1 MFGAL
6 GRLVVRNP
14 VKVILAWVAISV
26 AVVAF
31 SPRLTDI
38 INADQTSFLPD
49 SYESVQ
55 AQQLA
60 EEAFP
65 QASGA
70 TVIGVVKRADG
81 GTLTEVDIQRTQQ
94 LATQLGA
101 AGIERVVAAQTA
113 PQAVSPNRQVQLVT
127 VALQGTPQDEAV
139 VAALGEVRQRSG
151 EALKG
156 SGLSIGYTGDVALFA
171 DSEEAF
177 TDAERI
183 VGIATVVL
191 IVGLQLLIFRSPI
204 AALFPIVSVGLV
216 FTLAQSL
223 IAAAGKL
230 FDFEVGTEL
239 TTLLTVVLFGIG
251 TDYILFLLFRFRER
265 LRAGDEP
272 KVAVAT
278 AVERVGQ
285 AIASAAGVVIIAFS
299 AMLLASLGF
308 FTTLGPSLAVAV
320 ALMLLAALTLIP
332 ALLALTG
339 PRVFWPSRS
348 WQQTPQA
355 PVFGRLGRLVARR
368 PVLVAL
374 VSGAIVLAL
383 AAGTL
388 GFKQNYDFVSQLP
401 SDTES
406 RRAFTDLQ
414 SGFPAGALNPT
425 QVYVRGDQPLDEA
438 ALVQLGTRL
447 RRVEGVG
454 QVQPPQLSPDRR
466 VGQVDLLLT
475 MNPSSAEALDAVEPL
490 RDAAHAAAPPG
501 AAVLVGGTTS
511 ATADLRQATGRD
523 LVVIFPVAGV
533 LIALILA
540 LLLRSVIAP
549 IYLMLAVMGGYA
561 ASLGAAVFIFQ
572 GLGGEPG
579 VLFLLPILV
588 YLFVVAIGTDYNI
601 LMIARLREEAAAG
614 HDPRAAADLAVEH
627 AGPSVVSAG
636 VILAGTFGSLLLA
649 GVAFLTQMGVA
660 VTVGIVLAAFVIS
673 VFLVPAVTALIGHRA
688 WWPGRIDRPLAG
700 HAPAPDQEVATEPT
714 GNGSA
719 LSRSRS
725 RSSRL

>member
-1 MFGAL
+1 VFRAL
-6 GRLVVRNP
+6 GRFVVRNP
-14 VKVILAWVAISV
+14 LKVILAWVVVSV

-60 EEAFP
+60 TEAFP
-65 QASGA
+65 QASGS

-81 GTLTEVDIQRTQQ
+81 GPLTDADVQRNQQ
-94 LATQLGA
+94 LAQRLSS
-101 AGIERVVAAQTA
+101 AGIDRVAAAQTA
-113 PQAVSPNRQVQLVT
+113 PQAVSPNRSVQLVT

-139 VAALGEVRQRSG
+139 VAALGQVRQRSA
-151 EALKG
+151 EALEG
-156 SGLSIGYTGDVALFA
+156 SGLRVGWTGDVALFA

-230 FDFEVGTEL
+230 FDFQVGTEL

-265 LRAGDEP
+265 LRAGDDP

-299 AMLLASLGF
+299 VMLLASLGF

-332 ALLALTG
+332 ALLALIG
-339 PRVFWPSRS
+339 PRVFWPSKS
-348 WQQTPQA
+348 WQRTPRA
-355 PVFGRLGRLVARR
+355 PVFARLGGLVARR

-374 VSGAIVLAL
+374 VSGAVVVAL

-388 GFKQNYDFVSQLP
+388 GFRQNYDFVSQLP

-406 RRAFTDLQ
+406 RKAFDDLQ

-425 QVYVRGDQPLDEA
+425 QVYVRADQPLEEA
-438 ALVQLGTRL
+438 ALAQLGARL
-447 RRVEGVG
+447 QQVQGVG

-475 MNPSSAEALDAVEPL
+475 MNPSSAEALDLVGPL
-490 RDAAHAAAPPG
+490 REAAHAAAPPG
-501 AAVLVGGTTS
+501 TTVLVGGTTS

-523 LVVIFPVAGV
+523 LRVIFPVAGL

-540 LLLRSVIAP
+540 LLLRSLVAP
-549 IYLMLAVMGGYA
+549 LYLMLAVMGGYA

-614 HDPRAAADLAVEH
+614 NDPRAAADLAVEH

-649 GVAFLTQMGVA
+649 GVAFLTQMGTA

-700 HAPAPDQEVATEPT
+700 HAGEPDQLGRVDEPT

-719 LSRSRS
+719 RSRS
-725 RSSRL
+725 TRL

>member
-1 MFGAL
+1 VEESVFAAL

-14 VKVILAWVAISV
+14 WKVIVAWVVVAA

-31 SPRLTDI
+31 SPRLDDI
-38 INADQTSFLPD
+38 INPDQTSFLPD

-60 EEAFP
+60 ERAFP

-81 GTLTEVDIQRTQQ
+81 APLADGDVQRVQQLSQQ
-94 LATQLGA
+94 LAG
-101 AGIERVVAAQTA
+101 AGIERVAAVQTG
-113 PQAVSPNRQVQLVT
+113 PQAVSPNRAVQLVT
-127 VALQGTPQDEAV
+127 VAFQGTPQDRAV
-139 VAALGEVRQRSG
+139 IDALGELRERSRA
-151 EALKG
+151 ALEG
-156 SGLSIGYTGDVALFA
+156 SGLAIGYTGDAALFA
-171 DSEEAF
+171 DSEQAF
-177 TDAERI
+177 VDAERI
-183 VGIATVVL
+183 VGIVTILLIVVL
-191 IVGLQLLIFRSPI
+191 QLVIFRSPI
-204 AALFPIVSVGLV
+204 AALFPIFSVGLV

-223 IAAAGKL
+223 IATAGKL
-230 FDFEVGTEL
+230 FDFEIGQEL

-265 LRAGDEP
+265 LRAGDAP
-272 KVAVAT
+272 RDAVAT

-320 ALMLLAALTLIP
+320 AIMLVAALTLIP
-332 ALLALTG
+332 ALLALVG
-339 PRVFWPSRS
+339 PRVFWPSKS
-348 WQQTPQA
+348 WQRA
-355 PVFGRLGRLVARR
+355 PRRSVFGRLGRLVGRR
-368 PVLVAL
+368 PAVVA
-374 VSGAIVLAL
+374 VASGAVVLAL

-388 GFKQNYDFVSQLP
+388 GFRQNYDFVSQLP
-401 SDTES
+401 ENTES
-406 RRAFTDLQ
+406 RRAFDDLQ

-425 QVYVRGDQPLDEA
+425 QVYVRGEQPLDEQTLQQFA
-438 ALVQLGTRL
+438 ARL
-447 RRVEGVG
+447 RQVPGVG
-454 QVQPPQLSPDRR
+454 QVQPPRLSSDRR

-475 MNPSSAEALDAVEPL
+475 MNPSSGEALDAIKPL
-490 RDAAHAAAPPG
+490 RDAAHDAAPPG
-501 AAVLVGGTTS
+501 TSVLVGGTTS
-511 ATADLRQATGRD
+511 ATADLREATTRD

-540 LLLRSVIAP
+540 LLLRSLVAP
-549 IYLMLAVMGGYA
+549 IYLMLAVMLGYA
-561 ASLGAAVFIFQ
+561 ASLGATVFVFQ
-572 GLGGEPG
+572 GIGGEPG

-601 LMIARLREEAAAG
+601 LMIARLREEAREG
-614 HDPRAAADLAVEH
+614 NDPRAAAGLAVEH

-673 VFLVPAVTALIGHRA
+673 VFLVPAVTALIGQRA
-688 WWPGRIDRPLAG
+688 WWPG
-700 HAPAPDQEVATEPT
+700 HAADPERAAARRDQEPLEAPT
-714 GNGSA
+714 TTSPETA
-719 LSRSRS
+719 P
-725 RSSRL
+725 

>member
-1 MFGAL
+1 VFRAL
-6 GRLVVRNP
+6 GRFVVRNP
-14 VKVILAWVAISV
+14 LKVILAWVVVSV

-60 EEAFP
+60 TEAFP
-65 QASGA
+65 QASGS

-81 GTLTEVDIQRTQQ
+81 GPLTDADVQRNQQ
-94 LATQLGA
+94 LAQRLSS
-101 AGIERVVAAQTA
+101 AGIDRVAAAQTA
-113 PQAVSPNRQVQLVT
+113 PQAVSPNRSVQLVT

-139 VAALGEVRQRSG
+139 VAALGQVRQRSA
-151 EALKG
+151 EALEG
-156 SGLSIGYTGDVALFA
+156 SGLRVGWTGDVALFA

-230 FDFEVGTEL
+230 FDFQVGTEL

-265 LRAGDEP
+265 LRAGDDP

-299 AMLLASLGF
+299 VMLLASLGF

-332 ALLALTG
+332 ALLALIG
-339 PRVFWPSRS
+339 PRVFWPSKS
-348 WQQTPQA
+348 WQRTPRA
-355 PVFGRLGRLVARR
+355 PVFARLGGLVARR
-368 PVLVAL
+368 PALVAL
-374 VSGAIVLAL
+374 VSGAVVVAL

-388 GFKQNYDFVSQLP
+388 GFRQNYDFVSQLP

-406 RRAFTDLQ
+406 RKAFDDLQ

-425 QVYVRGDQPLDEA
+425 QVYVRADQPLEEA
-438 ALVQLGTRL
+438 ALAQLGARL
-447 RRVEGVG
+447 QQVQGVG

-475 MNPSSAEALDAVEPL
+475 MNPSSAEALDLVGPL
-490 RDAAHAAAPPG
+490 REAAHAAAPPG
-501 AAVLVGGTTS
+501 TTVLVGGTTS

-523 LVVIFPVAGV
+523 LRVIFPVAGL

-540 LLLRSVIAP
+540 LLLRSLVAP
-549 IYLMLAVMGGYA
+549 LYLMLAVMGGYA

-614 HDPRAAADLAVEH
+614 NDPRAAADLAVEH

-649 GVAFLTQMGVA
+649 GVAFLTQMGTA

-700 HAPAPDQEVATEPT
+700 HAGEPDQLGRVDEPT

-719 LSRSRS
+719 RSRS
-725 RSSRL
+725 TRL